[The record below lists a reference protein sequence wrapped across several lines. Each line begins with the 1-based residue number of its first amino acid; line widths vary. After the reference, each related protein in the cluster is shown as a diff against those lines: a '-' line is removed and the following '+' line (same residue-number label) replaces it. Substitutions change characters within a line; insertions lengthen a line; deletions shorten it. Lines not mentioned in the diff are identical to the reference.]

1 MRCVNHEK
9 KGTRCTMN
17 ILITGGA
24 GLIGTS
30 LVRMLVA
37 RGEHIVVVDNGAHSV
52 CPPALPGGVRVIKAD
67 VRDGDAM
74 AAASDGMDAVIH
86 LAASG
91 SVVQSVQ
98 DPVLNF
104 EVNAAGT
111 LNMLEKSRDAGVK
124 KFIFASTGGALIGN
138 ADPPVSEES
147 LPRPISP
154 YGAGKLCGEA
164 YCHAFARS
172 YGLPTVAL
180 RFANVYGPYSAH
192 KRGATT
198 AFIKALMSDSPIIV
212 YGDGTASRDF
222 LYVED
227 LCRGIIAALD
237 ARLDPGTVLHLASG
251 VETTVGQL
259 ARLLAE
265 IAGRPNHPIL
275 YAPQRKG
282 EVQRNFASFR
292 RAHQVLGFAPAVSL
306 RDGLSRT
313 WNWFQEQDSRVLW
326 TQETTDA

>member
-1 MRCVNHEK
+1 
-9 KGTRCTMN
+9 MN
-17 ILITGGA
+17 IVVTGGA

-37 RGEHIVVVDNGAHSV
+37 RGERVVVVDNGAHSV
-52 CPPALPGGVRVIKAD
+52 CPRSLPVAVKMIEAD
-67 VRDGDAM
+67 VRDEDAM
-74 AAASDGMDAVIH
+74 ASACERADAVIH

-91 SVVQSVQ
+91 SVIQSVQ
-98 DPVLNF
+98 NPILNF
-104 EVNAAGT
+104 EVNVLGT
-111 LNMLEKSRDAGVK
+111 LNVLKKARDAGVS

-138 ADPPVSEES
+138 ADPPVSEDS
-147 LPRPISP
+147 VPRPISP

-172 YGLPTVAL
+172 YGMPTVAL

-198 AFIKALMSDSPIIV
+198 AFIKALMCDSPIVV

-227 LCRGIIAALD
+227 LCRGILAALY
-237 ARLDPGTVLHLASG
+237 AKLEPGTILHLASG
-251 VETTVGQL
+251 VETTIGEL
-259 ARLLAE
+259 ARLMAA
-265 IAGRPNHPIL
+265 ISGRPNHPIL
-275 YAPQRKG
+275 YAPERRG

-292 RAHQVLGFAPAVSL
+292 RAHELLGFTPAVSL

-326 TQETTDA
+326 GRETTDA